1 MGVAV
6 CQSCGGGES
15 VGSMSLSG
23 GARQASAVGRGA
35 EGRSS
40 KVACVW
46 TRQHLGEKRNA
57 NRRGARRGSERN
69 TAQIA
74 ADCKLDSSAWWL
86 GCGAPPLLRSPHGE
100 QPSHHAAHL
109 QIFIFP
115 QSSKPRQTVVFVF
128 HRGPVE
134 ARDRCE
140 TGQESNRCEPV
151 RDWFHDTATPG

>member
-1 MGVAV
+1 MEDERGQVAHVRWIWWAQTRLWLNSHCHAPSTRGSLLPPLRLRLSALPPRLPSPPPSLPQPRLIYKIMGVAV
-6 CQSCGGGES
+6 CQSCGGGKG

-46 TRQHLGEKRNA
+46 TRQHLREKRNA

-86 GCGAPPLLRSPHGE
+86 GCSP
-100 QPSHHAAHL
+100 
-109 QIFIFP
+109 
-115 QSSKPRQTVVFVF
+115 
-128 HRGPVE
+128 
-134 ARDRCE
+134 
-140 TGQESNRCEPV
+140 
-151 RDWFHDTATPG
+151 

>member
-1 MGVAV
+1 MMEDERGQVAHMCWVWWAHTRLWLNSHCHAPSTRGSLLPPLRLRLSALPPRLPSPSPPPSLPQPRLIYKLMGVAV

-57 NRRGARRGSERN
+57 NWRGARRGSERN

-74 ADCKLDSSAWWL
+74 ADRKLDSS
-86 GCGAPPLLRSPHGE
+86 
-100 QPSHHAAHL
+100 
-109 QIFIFP
+109 
-115 QSSKPRQTVVFVF
+115 V
-128 HRGPVE
+128 
-134 ARDRCE
+134 
-140 TGQESNRCEPV
+140 
-151 RDWFHDTATPG
+151 